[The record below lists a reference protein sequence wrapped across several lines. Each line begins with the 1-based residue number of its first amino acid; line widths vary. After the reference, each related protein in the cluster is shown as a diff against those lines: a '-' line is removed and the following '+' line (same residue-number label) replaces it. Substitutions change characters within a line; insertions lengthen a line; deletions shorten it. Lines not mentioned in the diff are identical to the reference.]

1 MPCHPENPFSQTSAL
16 PYQAPPFDKI
26 SDEHYRQALESAI
39 EEKRKAV
46 KKIIADPAPADF
58 ANTCL
63 ALEQSGEYLRRV
75 SHVFSAMLAG
85 NTSDALQA
93 LDEDMAPRLAALD
106 DDIRLNAT
114 LFARLDEVYQKRH
127 LLGLDDE
134 ALRLTEVMWQTFE
147 LSGARL
153 DDTDK
158 NALKALNQ
166 ESASLSSR
174 FTRRLLAATQA
185 GGLAISD
192 IRQLAG
198 LSQSEVAAAA
208 AAADAAASHGLSQQ
222 WLLALQNTTQQPA
235 LLKLSCR
242 STRHALFIAGLT
254 RAEKGGDDDTREIIA
269 RLAQV
274 RARQAKLLGYSSYA
288 AWKMQDQMAK
298 TPQAALDFMR
308 KIVPASVARAQQ
320 EADEI
325 QQIINRTQ
333 KTFTLS
339 AWDWQYYAEQVRR
352 EQYDLNDDELSPYF
366 ELNSVLEKGAFYT
379 ATCLFGITFRPR
391 DDLPV
396 YHSDVRVYE
405 VMDKD
410 GSPLALF
417 YTDWFRRNNKG
428 GGAWMGNFV
437 EQSTQCDTCPVIYNV
452 ANFTRPAD
460 GSPALLAWDEVI
472 TLFHEFGHALHGIF
486 ANGRYASLSG
496 TATPRDF
503 VEFPSQINEH
513 WASHEQVFNHYAR
526 HYQTGEKMPDALRKR
541 MIAAAKFNQGYAMS
555 ELLAAAMIDQHWH
568 ALNAG
573 APLQNV
579 EDLEQRTLQQEGLDL
594 PAVPPRYRSSYFQ
607 HIWGNGYAA
616 GYYAYLW
623 TQMLADDGYAWFEE
637 HGGLTAE
644 NGQRFRDMILSQG
657 NRCDLHQLYHLWL
670 GRASR
675 IDPMLHHRGLK
686 PCPRGKGEDAI
697 AHDIKKR

>member
-1 MPCHPENPFSQTSAL
+1 
-16 PYQAPPFDKI
+16 
-26 SDEHYRQALESAI
+26 
-39 EEKRKAV
+39 
-46 KKIIADPAPADF
+46 
-58 ANTCL
+58 
-63 ALEQSGEYLRRV
+63 
-75 SHVFSAMLAG
+75 
-85 NTSDALQA
+85 
-93 LDEDMAPRLAALD
+93 
-106 DDIRLNAT
+106 
-114 LFARLDEVYQKRH
+114 
-127 LLGLDDE
+127 
-134 ALRLTEVMWQTFE
+134 
-147 LSGARL
+147 
-153 DDTDK
+153 
-158 NALKALNQ
+158 
-166 ESASLSSR
+166 
-174 FTRRLLAATQA
+174 
-185 GGLAISD
+185 
-192 IRQLAG
+192 
-198 LSQSEVAAAA
+198 
-208 AAADAAASHGLSQQ
+208 
-222 WLLALQNTTQQPA
+222 
-235 LLKLSCR
+235 
-242 STRHALFIAGLT
+242 
-254 RAEKGGDDDTREIIA
+254 
-269 RLAQV
+269 
-274 RARQAKLLGYSSYA
+274 
-288 AWKMQDQMAK
+288 
-298 TPQAALDFMR
+298 
-308 KIVPASVARAQQ
+308 
-320 EADEI
+320 
-325 QQIINRTQ
+325 
-333 KTFTLS
+333 
-339 AWDWQYYAEQVRR
+339 
-352 EQYDLNDDELSPYF
+352 
-366 ELNSVLEKGAFYT
+366 
-379 ATCLFGITFRPR
+379 
-391 DDLPV
+391 
-396 YHSDVRVYE
+396 
-405 VMDKD
+405 
-410 GSPLALF
+410 
-417 YTDWFRRNNKG
+417 
-428 GGAWMGNFV
+428 MGNFV

-526 HYQTGEKMPDALRKR
+526 HYQTGETMPEALRKR

-555 ELLAAAMIDQHWH
+555 ELLAAALIDQHWH
-568 ALNAG
+568 ALNAD

-686 PCPRGKGEDAI
+686 PCPGGKGEDAI